1 MASPATSCPLVVL
14 ASARRGGDTEQLV
27 QHVLSQVPHHL
38 LNLLDWPV
46 LPYRY
51 EQDYPPTDT
60 FLHLANLLLQHSA
73 LVVATPVYWYSMSSP
88 LKVFLDRFTDLITSH
103 KQLGRQLAGKPMFLL
118 VSGADPELPEGFT
131 VPFRQTATYFDMPF
145 VASLYHSNK
154 RPFSPVDF
162 QSFTDKLLSIK

>member
-1 MASPATSCPLVVL
+1 MASLTTSYPLVIL

-27 QHVLSQVPHHL
+27 QHLLRQVPHRL
-38 LNLLDWPV
+38 LNLLDWSV
-46 LPYRY
+46 SPYRY
-51 EQDYPPTDT
+51 EQDYPVTDT

-88 LKVFLDRFTDLITSH
+88 MKVFLDRFTDLITSH
-103 KQLGRQLAGKPMFLL
+103 KHLGRQLAGKPMFLL

-145 VASLYHSNK
+145 VASLYRSSKH
-154 RPFSPVDF
+154 PFPQEES
-162 QSFTDKLLSIK
+162 QYFTSKLLAVK

>member
-27 QHVLSQVPHHL
+27 QHVLAQVPHRL

-46 LPYRY
+46 SPYRY
-51 EQDYPPTDT
+51 EQDYPATDT
-60 FLHLANLLLQHSA
+60 FLLLANRLLQHSA

-88 LKVFLDRFTDLITSH
+88 MKVFLDRFTDLITSH

-118 VSGADPELPEGFT
+118 ISGADPELPEGFT
-131 VPFRQTATYFDMPF
+131 VPFRQTAAYFDMPF
-145 VASLYHSNK
+145 VASLYRSTKH
-154 RPFSPVDF
+154 PFAQEESQYFV
-162 QSFTDKLLSIK
+162 DKLLISK

>member
-1 MASPATSCPLVVL
+1 MASLVTSCPLVVL

-27 QHVLSQVPHHL
+27 QHVLAQVPHRL

-51 EQDYPPTDT
+51 EQDYPATDT
-60 FLHLANLLLQHSA
+60 FLQLAHLMLHHSA

-88 LKVFLDRFTDLITSH
+88 MKVFLDRFTDLITSH
-103 KQLGRQLAGKPMFLL
+103 KLLGRQLAGKPMFLL

-131 VPFRQTATYFDMPF
+131 VPFRQTAAYFDMPY
-145 VASLYHSNK
+145 AAGLYHSNK
-154 RPFSPVDF
+154 QPIHHVNC
-162 QSFTDKLLSIK
+162 QSFVDKLLCVN

>member
-1 MASPATSCPLVVL
+1 MASASTPCPLVVL
-14 ASARRGGDTEQLV
+14 ASARRAGDTAQLV
-27 QHVLSQVPHHL
+27 QHVLSGVPHSL

-46 LPYRY
+46 APYRY
-51 EQDYPPTDT
+51 EQDYPATDA
-60 FLHLANLLLQHSA
+60 FLHVANLLVQHSA

-88 LKVFLDRFTDLITSH
+88 LKVFLDRFTDLITTH

-131 VPFRQTATYFDMPF
+131 IPFCKTAAYFDMPF

-154 RPFSPVDF
+154 LAFSSGEF
-162 QSFTDKLLSIK
+162 QAFANKLLSGK